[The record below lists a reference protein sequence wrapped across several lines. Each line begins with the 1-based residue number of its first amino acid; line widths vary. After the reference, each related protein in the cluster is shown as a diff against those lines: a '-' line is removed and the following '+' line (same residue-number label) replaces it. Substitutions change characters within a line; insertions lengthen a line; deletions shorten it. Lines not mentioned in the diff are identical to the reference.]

1 MGVEIISTDFIE
13 DKLRGMISHSTIER
27 PPPFAKKTANI
38 PAKNQHVNQQRHGHH
53 ICMSNIAHAGKLGG
67 GCVLGL
73 SRSSPG
79 AVIPEPAV
87 SVGKG
92 ITPSNEGSA
101 ILISRFWLRFSA
113 RVIFLLSPA

>member
-1 MGVEIISTDFIE
+1 LNARRRLRRRRQIYLPKIGTLISRD
-13 DKLRGMISHSTIER
+13 
-27 PPPFAKKTANI
+27 TAT
-38 PAKNQHVNQQRHGHH
+38 PSA
-53 ICMSNIAHAGKLGG
+53 IAHTGKLGG

-87 SVGKG
+87 SVGKD

-101 ILISRFWLRFSA
+101 ILIFRFWLRFSA
-113 RVIFLLSPA
+113 RLIFLLSPA